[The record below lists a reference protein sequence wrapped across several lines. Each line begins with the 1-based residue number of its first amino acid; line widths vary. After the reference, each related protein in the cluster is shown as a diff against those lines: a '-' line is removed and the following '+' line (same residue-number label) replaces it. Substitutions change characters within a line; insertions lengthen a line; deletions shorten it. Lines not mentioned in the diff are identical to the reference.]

1 MAGSEPT
8 VVDTGCTVTLLHR
21 VYLVRYPDG
30 TTEDL
35 IPVQCKRTSED
46 ERAWVL
52 ARARATWRRRQRETA

>member
-1 MAGSEPT
+1 VAGSDPIVT
-8 VVDTGCTVTLLHR
+8 DTGCTVTLLHR